1 MIRILNQTRKLR
13 EDAPYI
19 RHTKYI
25 NFKTIIRDM
34 NMKLTKIA
42 TISTLAVSLLGL
54 SACNNMMA
62 ADSMPM
68 KTPAQ
73 KQVMQNQTMS
83 DMNVVQIAQSNP
95 DFSILV
101 EAVLAADL
109 AGALSDTGAS
119 YTVLA
124 PTNAAFAAALQETGM
139 TKAQLFAN
147 KPLLTKILTYH
158 VIKGN
163 TPVYQKHVKPG
174 NYTMLSNDTLVITP
188 QGKLMDEMGRTTSI
202 IKTDIAASNG
212 VVHVIDRVLMPQ

>member
-1 MIRILNQTRKLR
+1 
-13 EDAPYI
+13 
-19 RHTKYI
+19 
-25 NFKTIIRDM
+25 
-34 NMKLTKIA
+34 MKLTKIA

-54 SACNNMMA
+54 SACNNMTA
-62 ADSMPM
+62 TQSVPM

-73 KQVMQNQTMS
+73 MQAMQNQTMA
-83 DMNVVQIAQSNP
+83 DMNVVQIAQSDS

-101 EAVLAADL
+101 EAVVAADL
-109 AGALSDTGAS
+109 AGALSDTSAS

-124 PTNAAFAAALQETGM
+124 PTNAAFAQVLQETGM
-139 TKAQLFAN
+139 TKAQLLAN

-188 QGKLMDEMGRTTSI
+188 EGKLMDEMGRTTNI

-212 VVHVIDRVLMPQ
+212 VVHVIDRVLLPK